1 MATYD
6 EQMAQLEKIVNEIE
20 SGEMSI
26 DRLTAQVTKAGQLL
40 ASLKEQLTKV
50 EKDVND
56 VIKTFDATSA
66 AKA

>member
-56 VIKTFDATSA
+56 VIKTFDTTSA